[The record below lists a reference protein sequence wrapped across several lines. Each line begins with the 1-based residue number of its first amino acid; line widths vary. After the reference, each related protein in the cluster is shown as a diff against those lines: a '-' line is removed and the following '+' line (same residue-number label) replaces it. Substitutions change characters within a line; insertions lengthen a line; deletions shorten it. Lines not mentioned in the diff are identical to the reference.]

1 MICTQTSITQ
11 PEVWPNKQANCCQ
24 CLECPAQPDVR
35 REPSLWSLAASN
47 RVCGGTDRPPGSW
60 ACLFW
65 GGPRLTGAPSLTLC
79 RNRRASCHCL
89 VIILPSLYETPSP
102 SPEPASG
109 INLMKLRGM
118 NGHLW
123 ANDLPS
129 RASIPIGFPRPPK
142 GYPLAW
148 LVSRLSVQSGDTRA
162 VNPRTGQ
169 DMGNR
174 LGGQHAVAAARSQ
187 AKIPRGACW
196 RHSCRAPST
205 PTGCAEPSVLGTG
218 GTREEPQ
225 CRTTSNVMPGFSEF
239 FRNLPAWLP
248 ARRRRLADVGRPSPH
263 L

>member
-1 MICTQTSITQ
+1 M
-11 PEVWPNKQANCCQ
+11 QANCCQ

-79 RNRRASCHCL
+79 RNQRASCHCL
-89 VIILPSLYETPSP
+89 VILPSLYETPFP

-148 LVSRLSVQSGDTRA
+148 LVSRLSVQSGDTTA

-174 LGGQHAVAAARSQ
+174 LGGQHAVAAALHKPRFLEVPAGGTAAGHPPLPRDVLSHQCWEQGGRGRSPSVGQ
-187 AKIPRGACW
+187 LPTSCQGSLSFSEICQPGCLQGGGVWQTWEGPVLTCRPETRGHIPKK
-196 RHSCRAPST
+196 HSC
-205 PTGCAEPSVLGTG
+205 
-218 GTREEPQ
+218 
-225 CRTTSNVMPGFSEF
+225 M
-239 FRNLPAWLP
+239 
-248 ARRRRLADVGRPSPH
+248 
-263 L
+263 